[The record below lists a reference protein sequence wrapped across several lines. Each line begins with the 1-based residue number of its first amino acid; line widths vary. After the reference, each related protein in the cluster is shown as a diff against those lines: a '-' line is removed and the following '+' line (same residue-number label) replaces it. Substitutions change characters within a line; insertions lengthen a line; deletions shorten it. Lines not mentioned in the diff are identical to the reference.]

1 MVVHA
6 RRHTDPTEYQRLVT
20 PFLLRDEARFNLELA
35 LTARIADGEVFGAVE
50 PVLLSVWDGDALA
63 GAVLMTPP
71 WNLLLSAA
79 PPEAAVA
86 IDKAVAEAGVDPP
99 GALGPPETVAA
110 YAAAHHARTGRTHRV
125 SREEGVYRLRT
136 LVPPR
141 PVPGA
146 LRQARADEVD
156 LVIDWERAFQVEV
169 HAGIPDDDRVRR
181 GVDADMV
188 WFWDDGGPRTLV
200 GCGGYTPNGA
210 RIGPVYTPPEHRGRG
225 YASAATAAV
234 SDLLMRERGRTYCFL
249 YTDLANP
256 TSNKIYRAIG
266 YEHVTDV
273 REITFAG

>member
-1 MVVHA
+1 VHV
-6 RRHTDPTEYQRLVT
+6 RRHTDATAYQRLVT
-20 PFLLRDEARFNLELA
+20 PFLLRDEARYNLELA
-35 LTARIADGEVFGAVE
+35 LTARIAGGEVFGDLD
-50 PVLLSVWDGDALA
+50 PVLLTVHE
-63 GAVLMTPP
+63 GADLVGAALMTPP
-71 WNLLLSAA
+71 WNLLLSPA
-79 PPEAAVA
+79 PPLAAVP
-86 IDKAVAEAGVDPP
+86 IDKALAEAGIDPP
-99 GALGPPETVAA
+99 GALGPPETVTHF
-110 YAAAHHARTGRTHRV
+110 AAAHCARTGRRDRI

-136 LVPPR
+136 LIPPR

-146 LRQARADEVD
+146 LRQARTDEVD
-156 LVIDWERAFQVEV
+156 VVIAWERAFQAEV
-169 HAGIPDDDRVRR
+169 QAGNMDEDRVRR
-181 GVDADMV
+181 GVDGDMV

-234 SDLLMRERGRTYCFL
+234 SDVLMRERGRTYCFL

-273 REITFAG
+273 REIAFDG